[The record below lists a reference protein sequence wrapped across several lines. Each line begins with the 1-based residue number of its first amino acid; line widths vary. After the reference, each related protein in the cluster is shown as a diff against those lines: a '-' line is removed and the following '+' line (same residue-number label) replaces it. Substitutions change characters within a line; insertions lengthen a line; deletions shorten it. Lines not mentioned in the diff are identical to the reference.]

1 MKVNGRIPNWR
12 YPEAS
17 ERDLSRLMQDA
28 TTDLVVEMRDRLDR
42 LKFDAA
48 AEEINEAED
57 DINEA
62 AIAFFAAVIAA
73 LASIGLT
80 ITASTLSSGWLLRWR
95 LAGAIMKRS

>member
-42 LKFDAA
+42 LKFDATGRKSTRRKT
-48 AEEINEAED
+48 ISTMRRSRSLLPS
-57 DINEA
+57 
-62 AIAFFAAVIAA
+62 FRRLLP
-73 LASIGLT
+73 LA
-80 ITASTLSSGWLLRWR
+80 
-95 LAGAIMKRS
+95 

>member
-42 LKFDAA
+42 LKFDAT

-73 LASIGLT
+73 LGLHWPDN
-80 ITASTLSSGWLLRWR
+80 LPLQL
-95 LAGAIMKRS
+95 